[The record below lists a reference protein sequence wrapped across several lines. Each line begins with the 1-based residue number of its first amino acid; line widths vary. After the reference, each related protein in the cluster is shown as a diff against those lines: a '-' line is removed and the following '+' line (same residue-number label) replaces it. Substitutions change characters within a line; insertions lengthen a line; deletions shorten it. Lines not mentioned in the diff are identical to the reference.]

1 MFSQPD
7 IRVLFEPYIFV
18 QLYTDRV
25 PDEFYAPAVR
35 AKFAGGLGRQMDD
48 AVFGNQGFLEKRFG
62 TIELPLYV
70 VLEPRVDDDRIDV
83 VGFYQGLI
91 TNTTAFADFLR
102 RSQAETA
109 VAGLPPVSEGNAA
122 LASR

>member
-1 MFSQPD
+1 VFSQPD
-7 IRVLFEPYIFV
+7 IRPLFEPYLFV

-35 AKFAGGLGRQMDD
+35 AKFRGSLDRQIDD
-48 AVFGNQGFLEKRFG
+48 AVLGNQGFLEKVFE

-70 VLEPRVDDDRIDV
+70 IIEPRVDDDRIDV
-83 VGFYQGLI
+83 IAFYQGLI

-102 RSQAETA
+102 QSQPETA
-109 VAGLPPVSEGNAA
+109 VA
-122 LASR
+122 LAR